1 MKYPLGTLT
10 KCVIENNFTEST
22 ASLTSNS
29 LRVQI
34 FFIATNYISSAQMRT
49 SFYFTLNFKV
59 FESAWHFFNLCLQNW
74 LANSFGSLLFRRF
87 SHPQINFRLK
97 TFNLTTSFL
106 LARTKIISRISSGN
120 ESNDKDFKG
129 KSNYSPDN

>member
-1 MKYPLGTLT
+1 VKYPLGTLT

-34 FFIATNYISSAQMRT
+34 FFIATNYISSAQMCT

-87 SHPQINFRLK
+87 SHPKLIFGWKHSIWQLPFFSQGQNNIENFFRKWVERQRFQRQVKLQ
-97 TFNLTTSFL
+97 
-106 LARTKIISRISSGN
+106 SG
-120 ESNDKDFKG
+120 
-129 KSNYSPDN
+129 